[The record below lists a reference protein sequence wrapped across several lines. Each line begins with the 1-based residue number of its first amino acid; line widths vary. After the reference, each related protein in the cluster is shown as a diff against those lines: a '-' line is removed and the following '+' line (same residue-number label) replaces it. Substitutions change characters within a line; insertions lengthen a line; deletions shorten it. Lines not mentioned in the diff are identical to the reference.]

1 MVGEGGWEDG
11 EVGAAL
17 RRTGLDGEELV
28 VALVVMMGW
37 IWISA
42 I

>member
-11 EVGAAL
+11 EVGAAF
-17 RRTGLDGEELV
+17 RRTGLGGEE
-28 VALVVMMGW
+28 LVVMMGW